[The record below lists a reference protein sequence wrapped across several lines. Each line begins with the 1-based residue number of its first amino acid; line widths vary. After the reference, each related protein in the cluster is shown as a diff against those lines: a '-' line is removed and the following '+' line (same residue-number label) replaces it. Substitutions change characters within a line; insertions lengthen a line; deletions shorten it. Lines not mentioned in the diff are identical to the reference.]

1 MGDHTLNSHDLSDG
15 LRIDIRRRN
24 FMLIHYLGLKG
35 LTTDEGDALQLADQ
49 LYLSSFVWVFVEV
62 HKNAKKE
69 RG

>member
-1 MGDHTLNSHDLSDG
+1 
-15 LRIDIRRRN
+15 
-24 FMLIHYLGLKG
+24 MLIHYLGLKG